1 MLALTLL
8 GNCNVILLI
17 VYSEVEVIFLLV
29 HSPHFS
35 LCIIY
40 LMVAL
45 ANWLSVSIVAVV
57 GPKVSLI
64 VSGALY
70 V

>member
-1 MLALTLL
+1 VSA
-8 GNCNVILLI
+8 I
-17 VYSEVEVIFLLV
+17 VFSEIEAIFLLSYS
-29 HSPHFS
+29 HYYS

>member
-1 MLALTLL
+1 MLELTLL
-8 GNCNVILLI
+8 GICNVIVMM
-17 VYSEVEVIFLLV
+17 VYSEVEVILLV
-29 HSPHFS
+29 HSPTFFS

-45 ANWLSVSIVAVV
+45 ANWLSVSVVAVV